1 MNEFKKQGYKCL
13 ISGKFGNQNTRRV
26 DYKTEQLILGLAI
39 QGNQPFAKQVY
50 DMYISF
56 VCGEIEAFDPSTGEM
71 FNPDEFVD
79 KKGEPKKLSEATIN
93 FLHE

>member
-1 MNEFKKQGYKCL
+1 M

-71 FNPDEFVD
+71 FNPEDFVD
-79 KKGEPKKLSEATIN
+79 KKGEPKKIERSNHKL
-93 FLHE
+93 LHE